1 MSRDTADIADVVAG
15 LHGAEVA
22 LAGKTLLLTGSGGFL
37 GRWLVRTMDHLNASV
52 LTAPC
57 RLIALDTVAPAA
69 GITAGLAKPDLV
81 TFLTHDLSK
90 PLALPDHV
98 DFAVH
103 MAGIASPAYYRA
115 KPLETL
121 DVSFFGTRQVLDLA
135 KRDGARMLYFS
146 SSEIYGDPD
155 PKFVPTP
162 ETYRGFV
169 SSMGPRSC
177 YDEGKRIGETLCSV
191 YATQFNLAAVVVR
204 PFNVY
209 GPGMRE
215 KDYRVLPNFASALK
229 GGRPLHLYGDGRQ
242 TRTYCYASDAL
253 AGFLL
258 ALLKGRGG
266 EAYNIG
272 NDVPEISVIALAD
285 AIEQALGRKVA
296 REIVKHPA
304 DYPADEPNRRCP
316 DLAKARDELGYAP
329 HVALEE
335 GLRRYFAWTD
345 ATYTGVQ

>member
-1 MSRDTADIADVVAG
+1 MSRDVADVVAG
-15 LHGAEVA
+15 LSGAESA

-37 GRWLVRTMDHLNASV
+37 GRWMVQTIDHLNAGV
-52 LTAPC
+52 LKAPC
-57 RLIALDTVAPAA
+57 RLIALDTVAPASEV
-69 GITAGLAKPDLV
+69 TAGLAKPAHV
-81 TFLTHDLSK
+81 TFLTHDLAH
-90 PLALPDHV
+90 PLTLKDHV
-98 DFAVH
+98 DYAVH

-155 PKFVPTP
+155 PTFVPTP
-162 ETYRGFV
+162 ETYRGYV
-169 SSMGPRSC
+169 SSMGPRAC
-177 YDEGKRIGETLCSV
+177 YDEGKRIGETLCYV
-191 YATQFNLAAVVVR
+191 YATQFNVAAVAVR

-215 KDYRVLPNFASALK
+215 KDYRVLPNFASWLK
-229 GGRPLHLYGDGRQ
+229 AGKPLKLYGTGKQ

-272 NDVPEISVIALAD
+272 NDTPEVSVIELAD
-285 AIEQALGRKVA
+285 RIEQALGRKVA
-296 REIVKHPA
+296 RELVKHP
-304 DYPADEPNRRCP
+304 DHYPADEPNRRCP
-316 DLAKARDELGYAP
+316 DLAKARAELGYTP
-329 HVALEE
+329 RVELED
-335 GLRRYFAWTD
+335 GLRRYFTWTE
-345 ATYTGVQ
+345 ANYTGA